1 MNLIINP
8 KYLSLKPFIEAL
20 PRDFENSGEMVYEAR
35 NQLKKY
41 QVNGFDI
48 IVKRY
53 KKPNYINRFAY
64 AYVRPSKA
72 KRAYKYALKLRSLG
86 VDSPEPI
93 AYLEERENGLLGYAY
108 FVSIFETQFVEIR
121 EIMEG
126 FAENDTLL
134 SDLAL
139 YIADFHSK
147 GVLHLDMS
155 PGNILYKKVGDR
167 YFFTLIDI
175 NRMQF
180 LPVIPNEKRYKS
192 FKRLTEFERILTPM
206 AKVYAKAAGLN
217 EAESVREINKYS
229 HGFFN
234 SPKFKRRLE

>member
-41 QVNGFDI
+41 LVDGCNI

-53 KKPNYINRFAY
+53 RKPNYINRFAY
-64 AYVRPSKA
+64 AYIRPSKA
-72 KRAYKYALKLRSLG
+72 KRAYEYALKLRDLG
-86 VDSPEPI
+86 VNSPEPI
-93 AYLEERENGLLGYAY
+93 AYLEEKEVGLLGYAY
-108 FVSIFETQFVEIR
+108 FVSIFETEFTEVR

-126 FAENDTLL
+126 FKENDALL
-134 SDLAL
+134 NDLAL

-155 PGNILYKKVGDR
+155 PGNILSKKIGDK

-192 FKRLTEFERILTPM
+192 FKRLTVFEHILTLM

-229 HGFFN
+229 YEFFN
-234 SPKFKRRLE
+234 SRKFKRRLE

>member
-1 MNLIINP
+1 MNLILNP
-8 KYLSLKPFIEAL
+8 RYNSLKPFIEAL

-41 QVNGFDI
+41 VVNGYNV

-53 KKPNYINRFAY
+53 RKPNYINRFAY

-72 KRAYKYALKLRSLG
+72 KRAYEYALKLRSLG

-93 AYLEERENGLLGYAY
+93 AYLEEQENGLLGHAY
-108 FVSIFETQFVEIR
+108 FVSIFETEFTEVR

-126 FAENDTLL
+126 FAENDALL
-134 SDLAL
+134 NDLAL
-139 YIADFHSK
+139 YIADFHDK

-155 PGNILYKKVGDR
+155 PGNILYKKVGDK

-180 LPVIPNEKRYKS
+180 LPSISTEKRYKS
-192 FKRLTEFERILTPM
+192 FKRLTEFEHILTLM
-206 AKVYAKAAGLN
+206 AKVYAKAAGLD

-229 HGFFN
+229 YGFFN
-234 SPKFKRRLE
+234 SRKFKSRL